1 MEVEDR
7 RDFLTFH
14 ASVLPPVCRRDSLTV
29 HVVLWSYLV
38 RVEEKE
44 DPVAVEEATVTE
56 QEELE

>member
-14 ASVLPPVCRRDSLTV
+14 ALVFPPVYRRDSLTV

-38 RVEEKE
+38 RVEETE